1 MKVGIVGLGKMGLL
15 HAGVLN
21 TLEDVQF
28 VSVAEKDSLLT
39 KHFKNVLP
47 KINVYKHLDEMLD
60 SENLDLL
67 HITTP
72 VVSHLPLTLT
82 AIKNGINFFV
92 EKPLTRNLD
101 EAKQICS
108 ELKKSNLIHSV
119 GYNVR
124 FIETFSKVKSLLEQ
138 KVLGDI
144 TNVKSSMYAS
154 NVFSKPSGWRFK
166 KKISGGGVLLELGCH
181 LVDLLLWYFG
191 PITKVTGKTKTVY
204 SEVEDFAHAKFLFEH
219 GVHGEL
225 DTSWSKEGYSIPE
238 INLEIKGNNGNLRV
252 NQDFIEMKLKNPV
265 LDFKQTDIKIYKQ
278 ELEKGVSFDVAGI
291 DYTKEDIHLVDCVKN
306 HKQALINVFEASRTQ
321 SVIESIYNSHSE
333 NRSLAVDY
341 ID

>member
-21 TLEDVQF
+21 TLDDVQF

-47 KINVYKHLDEMLD
+47 KINVYKHLDEMLE
-60 SENLDLL
+60 SENLDLI

-108 ELKKSNLIHSV
+108 ELKNSNLIHSV

-144 TNVKSSMYAS
+144 TNVKSSMYVS

-166 KKISGGGVLLELGCH
+166 KKISGGGALLELGCH

-191 PITKVTGKTKTVY
+191 PISTVTGKTKTVY
-204 SEVEDFAHAKFLFEH
+204 SEVEDFAHANFKFEH
-219 GVHGEL
+219 GVDGEL
-225 DTSWSKEGYSIPE
+225 DTSWSKEGYTIPE
-238 INLEIKGNNGNLRV
+238 INLEIKGNNGTMRV
-252 NQDFIEMKLKNPV
+252 NQDFIEMKLKNSV
-265 LDFKQTDIKIYKQ
+265 QDFKQTDIKIYKQ
-278 ELEKGVSFDVAGI
+278 ELEKGISFDVAGT

-306 HKQALINVFEASRTQ
+306 KKQPLINVFEASRTQ
-321 SVIESIYNSHSE
+321 SVIEAIYNSHSE
-333 NRSLAVDY
+333 NRSLEVDY